1 MPEHAQKCEN
11 TILCQVYFETNRFPP
26 KSFRILTLI
35 DNASWSKCILVQ
47 LMNSLGQFKKSKGTL
62 PTLENYLEPN

>member
-26 KSFRILTLI
+26 KSFRIQTLT
-35 DNASWSKCILVQ
+35 DKASWSKCI
-47 LMNSLGQFKKSKGTL
+47 STGHEFTR
-62 PTLENYLEPN
+62 PI